1 MLLYVK
7 SIVTSL
13 SSPAESK
20 WTTTVSDL
28 QELYKHLDHSQQG
41 DMYMSYY
48 GQLRAE
54 GKDHAEALEETIEHF
69 RLRNREWYQFRF
81 QIESR

>member
-1 MLLYVK
+1 MLLLRYGDQAVRN
-7 SIVTSL
+7 T
-13 SSPAESK
+13 AQ
-20 WTTTVSDL
+20 L

-54 GKDHAEALEETIEHF
+54 GQDHAEALEETIEHF

-81 QIESR
+81 RTEDS